1 MGASIEIKIQL
12 HCLPIDRQI
21 VIFMTNFDSL
31 HADIT
36 QRLVIDQAS
45 LPWVDSPVQGVSRRM
60 LERVGAEVARA
71 TSVVRY
77 APGSSFHRHTHELGE
92 EILVLNGMFSDE
104 TGDYGP
110 GCYLKNPPG
119 STHAPWS
126 PTGCTLFVKLR
137 HLDPA
142 DQLAVAVDTRIASWF
157 PGLVSGLS
165 VLPLSSFGTQNTAMV
180 RWAPGTRF
188 QAHRHFGGEEIY
200 VVEGVF
206 EDEQGRY
213 PAGTWLRSPHLSA
226 HQPFSTEGCT
236 IFVKTGHL
244 APDQP
249 AFHGQRPDA

>member
-1 MGASIEIKIQL
+1 M
-12 HCLPIDRQI
+12 IDLI
-21 VIFMTNFDSL
+21 SL
-31 HADIT
+31 HADLT
-36 QRLVIDQAS
+36 QRLVINQAR
-45 LPWVDSPVQGVSRRM
+45 LPWVESPASGVQRRM
-60 LERVGAEVARA
+60 LERVGSEVARA

-77 APGSSFHRHTHELGE
+77 AAGSSFQRHTHALGE
-92 EILVLNGMFSDE
+92 EILVLDGIFSDE
-104 TGDYGP
+104 AGDYGP
-110 GCYLKNPPG
+110 GCYVKNPAG
-119 STHAPWS
+119 SVHAPS
-126 PTGCTLFVKLR
+126 SQTGCTLFVKLC

-142 DQLAVAVDTRIASWF
+142 DQHQVTVDTGSATWF
-157 PGLVSGLS
+157 PGLVAGLS

-226 HQPFSTEGCT
+226 HQPFSVEGCT

-249 AFHGQRPDA
+249 AFHGQMPDA